1 MYVCGERE
9 REDLYVYLDTD
20 NPRKM
25 GGGGGK
31 RVRGGTGGGR
41 RSVRGEIFNR
51 F

>member
-25 GGGGGK
+25 GGAVHQFGQK
-31 RVRGGTGGGR
+31 FLTD
-41 RSVRGEIFNR
+41 SNHFIIFQQKNLL
-51 F
+51 